1 VVQEAVMNAN
11 VAQSRVPDTRDPQP
25 RGRHAARAP
34 WILAALSPV
43 AFVVLMETFEV
54 ISMTG
59 ALPEFPDALG
69 LPIYFALVAALPVAA
84 IVLGVRAIRRGD
96 RGLPWIPTAL
106 GVLMALGLVVMI
118 VGAIVVG

>member
-1 VVQEAVMNAN
+1 MNAY
-11 VAQSRVPDTRDPQP
+11 VAQSGHPKAHA
-25 RGRHAARAP
+25 RHAARAP
-34 WILAALSPV
+34 WVVAALSPV
-43 AFVVLMETFEV
+43 AFVVLMETFEA
-54 ISMTG
+54 IGMTG
-59 ALPEFPDALG
+59 ALPEIPDAVG

-106 GVLMALGLVVMI
+106 GVVMAIGLVAMS